1 MHVNIK
7 KLHPDAIVPKYA
19 LPGDA
24 AMDLFA
30 CAECVLLPGARGLVS
45 TGIAMAL
52 PKGHVGLIWDKSGP
66 PVKVGLHTMG
76 GVLDE
81 TYRGEIKIVV
91 INHGHETIRIEKG
104 QKVAQLLIQPI
115 VQPDVHEVAEL
126 DETVRGS
133 GGFGSTGLH

>member
-1 MHVNIK
+1 MPLLIK
-7 KLHPDAIVPKYA
+7 KLHPDAVIPKYA
-19 LPGDA
+19 LHGDA
-24 AMDLFA
+24 GMDLFSVH
-30 CAECVLLPGARGLVS
+30 EYTIQPHERTLIS

-52 PKGHVGLIWDKSGP
+52 PPKHVGLIWDKSGP

-91 INHGHETIRIEKG
+91 INHGNEAIRIEKG

-115 VQPDVHEVAEL
+115 AQPEIKEVAEL
-126 DETVRGS
+126 DATVRGT
-133 GGFGSTGLH
+133 GGFGSTGLK